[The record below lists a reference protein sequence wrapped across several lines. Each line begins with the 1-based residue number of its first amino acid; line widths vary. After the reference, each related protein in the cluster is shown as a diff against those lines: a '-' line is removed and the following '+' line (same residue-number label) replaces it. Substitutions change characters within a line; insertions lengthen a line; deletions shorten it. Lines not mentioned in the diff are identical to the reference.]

1 MNRRFAHIAPALGTS
16 VLGLGLGLAVTACS
30 SASSS
35 GASPAAVT
43 KAPAPPSSAHAAPA
57 SAPAASVSPAAPA
70 AVTPSSRATA
80 THAATLANAPT
91 GARRFV
97 LWDCEG
103 KAQVEPSSYI
113 LTCADAGMSLFGM
126 HWIQWQ
132 PGYATG
138 TGTEAEKECTPSCA
152 ADGKILYY
160 PVNVTLTGS
169 ALLSQGGPFSYTKI
183 TLNYP
188 GAAPAVYST
197 VNGTTTVTHPS
208 TFSISRGFGGVPAH
222 PTSG

>member
-1 MNRRFAHIAPALGTS
+1 MNRRFTHIAPALGIS
-16 VLGLGLGLAVTACS
+16 ILGLGLGLAVTACS

-35 GASPAAVT
+35 AASPAAMT
-43 KAPAPPSSAHAAPA
+43 KAPAPPSSA
-57 SAPAASVSPAAPA
+57 PAASMSPAAPA
-70 AVTPSSRATA
+70 AATPSSRPTA
-80 THAATLANAPT
+80 THAATLANAPAGT
-91 GARRFV
+91 RRFV

-169 ALLSQGGPFSYTKI
+169 ALLSQGGPFSYAKI

-197 VNGTTTVTHPS
+197 INGTTTVTHPS
-208 TFSISRGFGGVPAH
+208 TFSVSRGFGGVPAH